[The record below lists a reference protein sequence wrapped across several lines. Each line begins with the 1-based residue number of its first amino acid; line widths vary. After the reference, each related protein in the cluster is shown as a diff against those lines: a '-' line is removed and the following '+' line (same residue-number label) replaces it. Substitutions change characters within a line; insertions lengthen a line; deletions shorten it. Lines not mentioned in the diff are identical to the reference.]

1 MITKANVIDT
11 RRFVLRTQFNPDKS
25 GLKRKL
31 LSQIKT
37 I

>member
-11 RRFVLRTQFNPDKS
+11 RRFVLKTEFNPDKS

-31 LSQIKT
+31 MTQIKN